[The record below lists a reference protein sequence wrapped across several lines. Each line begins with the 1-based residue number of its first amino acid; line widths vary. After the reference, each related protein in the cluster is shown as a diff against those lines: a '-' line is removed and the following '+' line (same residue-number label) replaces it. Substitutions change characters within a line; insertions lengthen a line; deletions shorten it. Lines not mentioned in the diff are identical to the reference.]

1 MHLFLLLIDSK
12 EIKNVEKVGEGVGWV
27 GKCMGVYSG
36 LQEAKESAP
45 SVPLGR
51 AALAVAV
58 WLLLLHAHFNNEF
71 ILEKIEWAPENKTET
86 GGHQDVWNNI
96 SGQNMTCILKEAGQ
110 AALSD
115 LLAKNERTGQLNK
128 RGSLGKGSQNLK
140 KETIIWFVKKMRKIE
155 RSKQH
160 ERAKS
165 LDLDLEIVLLYTSQI
180 KKHK

>member
-58 WLLLLHAHFNNEF
+58 
-71 ILEKIEWAPENKTET
+71 
-86 GGHQDVWNNI
+86 
-96 SGQNMTCILKEAGQ
+96 
-110 AALSD
+110 
-115 LLAKNERTGQLNK
+115 
-128 RGSLGKGSQNLK
+128 
-140 KETIIWFVKKMRKIE
+140 
-155 RSKQH
+155 
-160 ERAKS
+160 
-165 LDLDLEIVLLYTSQI
+165 
-180 KKHK
+180 